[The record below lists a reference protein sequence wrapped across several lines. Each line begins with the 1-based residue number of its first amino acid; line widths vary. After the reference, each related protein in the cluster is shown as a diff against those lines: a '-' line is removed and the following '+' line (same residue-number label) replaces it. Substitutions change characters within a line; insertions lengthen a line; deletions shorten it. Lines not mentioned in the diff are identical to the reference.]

1 MSESEYEPERWKR
14 ERQRDLHRKQLA
26 MNIATKGQATVTL
39 DAIEEVLRA
48 AREAGYLIVDKDRV
62 VDVHTSH
69 HFCEEERDLIPKMLD
84 HVRKTAAHEIGRHML
99 DKGGIEFE
107 ELDGGMEL
115 RSTAYVI
122 WPKAHR
128 ALVRDEINN

>member
-1 MSESEYEPERWKR
+1 MSEYEPERWKR
-14 ERQRDLHRKQLA
+14 ERERDLRRKQLA

-48 AREAGYLIVDKDRV
+48 AREAGYLIIDKDRV

-69 HFCEEERDLIPKMLD
+69 RFREEERDLIPKMLD
-84 HVRKTAAHEIGRHML
+84 HVRKTAAHGIGRHML

-107 ELDGGMEL
+107 ELNGGMEL

-122 WPKAHR
+122 WPKPHR
-128 ALVRDEINN
+128 DLVRDETTN